1 MPETYYLDELYPLQD
16 KILKTIEPLDLDFY
30 LSGGT
35 ALGRCYLNH
44 RYSDDLDFFVNRQK
58 NFKEQ
63 CTTAVDVLKKRWECD
78 VSTGSDTFMRIFVE
92 AEKIS
97 LKIDFVNDVPSR
109 FGDLTKSPIFHRI
122 DSWRNILSN
131 KICALSRLEAKDV
144 VDIVFIARTYRFD
157 WETIVAEAKEKD
169 LWVDPIEICRILHQF
184 PTALLKTIKW
194 IKKVEIEELKRQI
207 DAMHDDIFNGA
218 TNSLV

>member
-1 MPETYYLDELYPLQD
+1 
-16 KILKTIEPLDLDFY
+16 
-30 LSGGT
+30 
-35 ALGRCYLNH
+35 
-44 RYSDDLDFFVNRQK
+44 
-58 NFKEQ
+58 
-63 CTTAVDVLKKRWECD
+63 
-78 VSTGSDTFMRIFVE
+78 MRIFVE